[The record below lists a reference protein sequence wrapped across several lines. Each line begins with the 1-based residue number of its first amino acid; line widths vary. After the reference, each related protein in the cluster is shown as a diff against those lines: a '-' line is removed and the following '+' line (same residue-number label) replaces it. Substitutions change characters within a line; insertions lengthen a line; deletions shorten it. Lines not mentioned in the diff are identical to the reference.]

1 MVTQVYRVTG
11 KSRIHVHGVA
21 SGQEEMEYF
30 IRNVVDSLEG
40 VVSAECSIILSRIKD
55 VKGLRL

>member
-1 MVTQVYRVTG
+1 
-11 KSRIHVHGVA
+11 
-21 SGQEEMEYF
+21 MEGF
-30 IRNVVDSLEG
+30 IRDVVDPLEG